1 MNTGTVKF
9 FNASKGYGFI
19 KNNDNGQEVFVH
31 VTGLIDQIS
40 QDDQVT
46 YDVEVGKKGP
56 SAVNVKRA

>member
-19 KNNDNGQEVFVH
+19 KNNENGQEVFVH

-46 YDVEVGKKGP
+46 YDVEVGRKGP
-56 SAVNVKRA
+56 SAINVKKA

>member
-46 YDVEVGKKGP
+46 YDVEVGRKGP
-56 SAVNVKRA
+56 SAVNVKKA

>member
-31 VTGLIDQIS
+31 ATGLIDQIS

-46 YDVEVGKKGP
+46 YDVEVGRKGP
-56 SAVNVKRA
+56 SAINVKKA

>member
-9 FNASKGYGFI
+9 FNVSKGYGFI

-31 VTGLIDQIS
+31 ANGLIDKIS

-46 YDVEVGKKGP
+46 FDIQDGRRGP
-56 SAVNVKRA
+56 SAINVRRA

>member
-1 MNTGTVKF
+1 MDTGTVKF

-31 VTGLIDQIS
+31 VTGIIDQIS

-46 YDVEVGKKGP
+46 YEVEVGRKGP
-56 SAVNVKRA
+56 SAVNVKKA

>member
-31 VTGLIDQIS
+31 VTGLIDQIA

-46 YDVEVGKKGP
+46 YDVEEGRKGP
-56 SAVNVKRA
+56 SAVNVKKA

>member
-19 KNNDNGQEVFVH
+19 KNNENGQEVFVH

-46 YDVEVGKKGP
+46 YEVEVGRKGP
-56 SAVNVKRA
+56 SAINVKKA

>member
-9 FNASKGYGFI
+9 FNASEGYGFI